1 MVNVNSRVPFNLHN
15 KKIAVTLDPSPSSSR
30 GSASLSSH
38 SRSHTNGQAH
48 WQVQAHVG
56 APVTNN
62 IPSSSSSI
70 TSQDGV
76 STDFEGFTRSPIL
89 NLRLVRPS
97 FTAGVPTRRG
107 RARRRREDGN
117 FAELADTSTGEL
129 GENGILKND
138 EGFDRSGPLPS
149 SHTTTVGDGT
159 PRQPLQHLYHGHD
172 TSTTASPASSFDIK
186 FTNVGPLT
194 VSFDD

>member
-1 MVNVNSRVPFNLHN
+1 MPIPDPNPNISTAFHLPPWLLCSVASSVVAGGGKGRGTFHQFEGQDEESLLIPSNVESPTIERPPLSHSEVLDRQHLKERMGLIVQSKGGKMVNVNSRVPFNLHN

-89 NLRLVRPS
+89 NLRLRPLFLS
-97 FTAGVPTRRG
+97 
-107 RARRRREDGN
+107 
-117 FAELADTSTGEL
+117 
-129 GENGILKND
+129 
-138 EGFDRSGPLPS
+138 GFDMGLSL
-149 SHTTTVGDGT
+149 
-159 PRQPLQHLYHGHD
+159 
-172 TSTTASPASSFDIK
+172 
-186 FTNVGPLT
+186 
-194 VSFDD
+194 